1 MAGEAEL
8 GLHRKVVTG
17 VALCAALGFASAANA
32 QANLIK
38 GKTVT
43 VKGCVQ
49 LVPPPCKKLGGYVLN
64 DAVPLVPT
72 EAYVVVT
79 GRLTDY
85 SGICGAPRL
94 TDIRWKA
101 TKRSCVRQ

>member
-1 MAGEAEL
+1 MGL
-8 GLHRKVVTG
+8 GNKVMTG
-17 VALCAALGFASAANA
+17 LALCAALGFATAAHA
-32 QANLIK
+32 QAILIR

-49 LVPPPCKKLGGYVLN
+49 LLPPPCKKLGGYVLN
-64 DAVPLVPT
+64 DAVPLVPID
-72 EAYVVVT
+72 AYVVVT
-79 GRLTDY
+79 GRTTDY

-101 TKRSCVRQ
+101 TKRGCVR

>member
-1 MAGEAEL
+1 MGL
-8 GLHRKVVTG
+8 GNKVMTG
-17 VALCAALGFASAANA
+17 LALCAALGFASAANA

-49 LVPPPCKKLGGYVLN
+49 LLPPPCKKLGGYVLN
-64 DAVPLVPT
+64 DAVPYVPT
-72 EAYVVVT
+72 EHYVVVT
-79 GRLTDY
+79 GKVTDY

-94 TDIRWKA
+94 TEIRWKA
-101 TKRSCVRQ
+101 TKGSCVR

>member
-1 MAGEAEL
+1 LRNKVMT
-8 GLHRKVVTG
+8 GL
-17 VALCAALGFASAANA
+17 ALCAALGFATAANA
-32 QANLIK
+32 QANLIR

-49 LVPPPCKKLGGYVLN
+49 LLPPPCKKLGGYVLN

-72 EAYVVVT
+72 EAYVVVS
-79 GRLTDY
+79 GRVTDY

-101 TKRSCVRQ
+101 TKGSCAR